1 MVSSLMSNSFYM
13 SECKRKKLFKMISK
27 NILFSGYVTVLDLQ
41 SIFLSILQIV
51 SNLLTVK
58 L

>member
-1 MVSSLMSNSFYM
+1 
-13 SECKRKKLFKMISK
+13 MIST
-27 NILFSGYVTVLDLQ
+27 NILLSGYVTVLDLQ

-51 SNLLTVK
+51 SNLLVVE